1 MSRFFEGIAAYVRD
15 RFDATDWEED
25 EEGDRTVAF
34 HLADDDG
41 QAWDCA
47 VLVDDED
54 ERLVFYSTMLDA
66 VPKDRLVA
74 VMELVTRANFGL
86 PVGNFELDLD
96 DGELCFKTSLDLE
109 DVVLTE
115 AMCRNL
121 IDTNLMVTSVYYEAL
136 LAVISGEAEP
146 AEAIE
151 AVENEE
157 NEEDEEDDED

>member
-1 MSRFFEGIAAYVRD
+1 M
-15 RFDATDWEED
+15 
-25 EEGDRTVAF
+25 
-34 HLADDDG
+34 
-41 QAWDCA
+41 
-47 VLVDDED
+47 
-54 ERLVFYSTMLDA
+54 
-66 VPKDRLVA
+66 
-74 VMELVTRANFGL
+74 
-86 PVGNFELDLD
+86 
-96 DGELCFKTSLDLE
+96 
-109 DVVLTE
+109 LTE